1 MKELLLLRHGKSS
14 WAHPDMDDHDRP
26 LNERGR
32 HDAPRAGQ
40 WLVEKKLLPDR
51 IFSSSAMRAEST
63 AQLVAEALGIPHGIE
78 IVPDLYLADVEDH
91 FRFLRTVPAERERVM
106 IVAHNPGLEEFVA
119 KLTGQAPA
127 MPTAALAHIILPIA
141 NWADLVSGIRGSL
154 ENLWYPKGA
163 RD

>member
-26 LNERGR
+26 LNDRGL
-32 HDAPRAGQ
+32 HDAPRAGR
-40 WLVEKKLLPDR
+40 WLLEKDLLPGR
-51 IFSSSAMRAEST
+51 IFSSSAKRAEST
-63 AQLVAEALGIPHGIE
+63 AKIVARACNTPEIIE
-78 IVPDLYLADVEDH
+78 IIPELYLAEVEDH
-91 FRFLRTVPAERERVM
+91 FRFLRTVSPEWTRVM
-106 IVAHNPGLEEFVA
+106 IVAHNPGLEELVA
-119 KLTGQAPA
+119 KLTGQSPA

-141 NWADLVSGIRGSL
+141 DWADLVSGIRGTL